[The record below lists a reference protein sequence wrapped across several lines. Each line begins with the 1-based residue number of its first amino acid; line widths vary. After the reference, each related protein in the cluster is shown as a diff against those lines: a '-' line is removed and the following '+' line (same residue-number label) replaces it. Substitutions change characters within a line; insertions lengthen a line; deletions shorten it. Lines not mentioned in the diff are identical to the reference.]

1 MKICKCLSC
10 IIASCAMLLCCG
22 CRSMMKNVTPAQVP
36 QNGSEVYT
44 LEMQVLQNG
53 KTIVQD
59 SCSARIVIDGQI
71 YKMNK
76 TGDRSFTYNYRR
88 PANKHRASY
97 YYELDYKT
105 QCYGQ
110 IHNQF
115 ERSKLY
121 ELTIANRYVVG
132 FESNRGIPG
141 STIILLGRGFEQ
153 GDYIEIDGVTCD
165 TTFISGNSLSF
176 VVPMLSKHGL
186 YHAKLVSDNGDIGL
200 GNFQID
206 QISMHVNH
214 EQIDLAPGE
223 KQALIVTVDC
233 DAPEAG
239 ITIEVTTNIPDSII
253 MRDIFIPAGAHS
265 ATAVIEGGD
274 AGSGML
280 YLSAGGFEEVKIPV
294 EVTGGSSESFVTKD
308 NDPLDEEF
316 LTL

>member
-1 MKICKCLSC
+1 M
-10 IIASCAMLLCCG
+10 MLCCG
-22 CRSMMKNVTPAQVP
+22 CRSMMKNVTPSQVP
-36 QNGSEVYT
+36 QNGSDVYT

-59 SCSARIVIDGQI
+59 SCNARIVIDGQI

-76 TGDRSFTYNYRR
+76 VSDRVFTHNYRR
-88 PANKHRASY
+88 PANKHHAHY
-97 YYELDYKT
+97 YYELDYQT
-105 QCYGQ
+105 QCHGQ
-110 IHNQF
+110 THDQF

-121 ELTIANRYVVG
+121 DLTITNRYVVG

-153 GDYIEIDGVTCD
+153 GDYVEIDGIACD
-165 TTFISGNSLSF
+165 TSFVSGNSLSF

-200 GNFQID
+200 GNFQVD
-206 QISMHVNH
+206 QLSMHVNYD
-214 EQIDLAPGE
+214 QIDLVPGE

-239 ITIEVTTNIPDSII
+239 ITIDVTTNIPDSII
-253 MRDIFIPAGAHS
+253 MRDVFIPAGAHS
-265 ATAVIEGGD
+265 ATAIIEGGD
-274 AGSGML
+274 AGNGML
-280 YLSAGGFEEVKIPV
+280 YLSAGGFEEVRIPV
-294 EVTGGSSESFVTKD
+294 NVVDENAPKDSIEDNES
-308 NDPLDEEF
+308 LDEEF